1 MTSAERTAMSPVLH
15 AERPPATARSVATAA
30 MIGTAIEWY
39 DFFVYGTSVVLV
51 LGPLFFPTTDP
62 LTSAL
67 LAFSTLGVGFLIR
80 PVGAVVFSHLGDRV
94 GRKHALVFSLLLMG
108 AATIGVGLLPTYTQV
123 GLWAPALLVLFRCVQ
138 GFAVGGEWGGAV
150 LLAVEHAPAGRR
162 GLYGS
167 FPQYGTPLGLLGS
180 SAAILLAQAMP
191 ADDFQAWGWRLPFV
205 ASVVLVAVG
214 LWIRI
219 RVSDAEEFLQARQQ
233 GVTVRRPVA
242 LVLRR
247 HWRAVLLGTAVT
259 FVCHAAYILTS
270 FLPAYATTVLG
281 VDDDAALTSLM
292 VASGASIGVLWLLAR
307 RVDRHDRRWFAAA
320 GGLFSALWIYPAFA
334 LAGWAGGNGLILGVT
349 VGLSVLMVQYA
360 VVPALLAERFP
371 VEMRYSGI
379 SLCFQLSAII
389 GGGAL
394 PILASWLVKSAGG
407 SYAPAAALMAVAGLI
422 TAAAALGTRPM
433 VQGSHRTG
441 GHTELS

>member
-1 MTSAERTAMSPVLH
+1 
-15 AERPPATARSVATAA
+15 
-30 MIGTAIEWY
+30 
-39 DFFVYGTSVVLV
+39 
-51 LGPLFFPTTDP
+51 
-62 LTSAL
+62 
-67 LAFSTLGVGFLIR
+67 
-80 PVGAVVFSHLGDRV
+80 
-94 GRKHALVFSLLLMG
+94 
-108 AATIGVGLLPTYTQV
+108 
-123 GLWAPALLVLFRCVQ
+123 
-138 GFAVGGEWGGAV
+138 
-150 LLAVEHAPAGRR
+150 
-162 GLYGS
+162 
-167 FPQYGTPLGLLGS
+167 
-180 SAAILLAQAMP
+180 MP

-292 VASGASIGVLWLLAR
+292 VASGASIGVLWVLAR
-307 RVDRHDRRWFAAA
+307 PIDRHDRRWFAAA